1 MYSFTKRLFDISIA
15 LLGLVLLAI
24 LIVILWLARSH
35 TNPGPIIFTQTRI
48 GRNSRPF
55 RMYKI
60 RTMVVNAPEIGPVWT
75 VQDDPRITKL
85 GHWLRRTSLDEL
97 PQLLNVLKGDMSL
110 VGPRPVPTA
119 IHSAMLNTAAWHQ
132 RYLAR
137 PGMTGLAQVVCARSA
152 PSSGS
157 HYSGKV
163 AALKHDLQYVTSKC
177 WAVDIYIL
185 ISTVTALWHR
195 FVATA
200 PAKLHPQRTT

>member
-119 IHSAMLNTAAWHQ
+119 IHSAMLNTASWQQ

-137 PGMTGLAQVVCARSA
+137 PGMTGLAQVLCARSA
-152 PSSGS
+152 PPSGS
-157 HYSGKV
+157 NYSGKI
-163 AALKHDLQYVTSKC
+163 AALKHDLQYVASKC
-177 WAVDIYIL
+177 WTVDIYIL
-185 ISTVTALWHR
+185 ISTGTALWHR
-195 FVATA
+195 FAAAA
-200 PAKLHPQRTT
+200 PAKLQPQRIA